1 MGEVLHEV
9 DFNQLKIENQQYIE
23 KIDERNQELLRLKMM
38 SGNTLQVLNAYKK
51 KLNTLTMELD
61 RVKTDISARHE
72 LLSRIDEETKIA
84 EEVTFLCFYIIENDL
99 PLCTIFKQKAQLPQR
114 DCMSSEHTV
123 SVDILSTTP
132 TKQEAQLSPR
142 DRAICRVSRNLASC
156 HATVQKLLLRQV
168 LNKSK
173 L

>member
-99 PLCTIFKQKAQLPQR
+99 PLCTIFEQKAQLPQR
-114 DCMSSEHTV
+114 DCMSSEH
-123 SVDILSTTP
+123 ILSTTP